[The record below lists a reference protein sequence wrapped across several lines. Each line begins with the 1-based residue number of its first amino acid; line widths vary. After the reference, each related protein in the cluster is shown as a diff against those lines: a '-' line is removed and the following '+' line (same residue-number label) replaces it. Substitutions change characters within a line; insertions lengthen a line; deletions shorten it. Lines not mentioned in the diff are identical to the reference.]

1 MTNVVK
7 IQFAA
12 PKVMGMV
19 VNRQSKKVSLQ
30 MDWGAAG
37 LADVVIKKVKD
48 GFTYEDK
55 QMGFTR
61 EFIGK
66 GGLEYL
72 MWEFELP
79 VVLKNILKSL

>member
-7 IQFAA
+7 IQFTA

-19 VNRQSKKVSLQ
+19 VNRQSKKVLLQ
-30 MDWGAAG
+30 MDWGNAG
-37 LADVVIKKVKD
+37 LADVVIKKVKG

-61 EFIGK
+61 QFIGK

>member
-1 MTNVVK
+1 MKNV
-7 IQFAA
+7 IRLQFPA

-19 VNRQSKKVSLQ
+19 VNRQSKQIALQ
-30 MDWGAAG
+30 MDWGSAG
-37 LADVVIKKVKD
+37 LADVVIKKVKG

-55 QMGFTR
+55 QMGLTR
-61 EFIGK
+61 QFIGK
-66 GGLEYL
+66 DGLEFL